1 MDESIMKSNKFVAF
15 TLMLFVLLISISAI
29 SAADLNDTDNTA
41 ENVLKEDNVKSSTF
55 LDLWADVGI
64 SESKL
69 DLDTDYKF
77 NKTTDVN
84 YDKGIN
90 INKYSFEI
98 NGNNHVID
106 CDNQA
111 KAFNFSGKGT
121 FTIKNLIIKNG
132 LCDSG
137 SAIVSYSNLIL
148 DNVTFINCNSNGTI
162 DDIKVGAV
170 FVKGYKA
177 DIKNCNF
184 IDNFGE
190 EGASITS
197 YGSDL
202 NINKCTF
209 ISSSNK
215 TIKGQIYIYNAIAKI
230 SNSNFLNTTSKY
242 STAIFAEEYSN
253 VTISKSKFKN
263 LLANRTAGAI
273 CFKKSN
279 KLTISDCEFDN
290 ISSTNNG
297 GAIFI
302 DIPADENDIKNAL
315 VTIKNTKF
323 NNCYSGF
330 GGAILQLGGKLR
342 ITDTNFTYNIAEYD
356 GGAIYTSYATVGI
369 STSIFRSNSVLDN
382 ISYGGACYFDMG
394 TVTIKNSDFRDNLG
408 STVSTLYA
416 YDTTL
421 SLQNNA
427 FNNPSNVT
435 SIYTVYGKI
444 KSNTKNSYFNDIR
457 SFNNK
462 NNFYNFRNTAE
473 PFKIVDNPTGE
484 IGAEKY
490 DLRDYGWVT
499 PVKNQGFMGSCWEFG
514 NFAALESALLRY
526 TNKTYSLSI
535 NNGVNIG
542 LQYSEYGKKGTTE
555 GASEFVG
562 WSYLVNWL
570 GIFPDKYEEYDE
582 LSKISPVSTTS
593 DDLHI
598 QNVVIIPDS
607 KKPGDREK
615 AIKTALVKYG
625 AVAVNHY
632 ADFNESKYYNP
643 VTNAQFYNG
652 KKSTDHRV
660 CIVGWDDNYSKHNF
674 LITPPGDGAWIVKNS
689 WGSEWGDGG
698 YFYLSYYDTS
708 MGKDATSIAY
718 VITNESYDRIY
729 QHDIGGENYYHKEVS
744 GYFNEFVAAEDTL
757 IAAVGTQFLK
767 AGMAYEVIIIVNG
780 IEMHTQ
786 KGNSK
791 YGGYETIQLNSLIQV
806 KKGDKFVVGFS
817 NKMFAVSKTR
827 IPVESGKSYASTNNG
842 KTWQDLKSVNQI
854 AIVKAYTIDDIKV
867 TKNLVKYYK
876 NTKPFTA
883 KVSPGEKVTFIFNK
897 KKYTRTAGPDGLAKL
912 NINAKPGGYK
922 ITTIFNNTKIV
933 SYVKIK
939 NTVISKNVAR
949 GYKSNYNYK
958 VKLVDSA
965 GKALAKTKAK
975 VSINGKSKT
984 YTTDKNGY
992 ITLKF
997 KKLTKT
1003 QTVSVKNPK
1012 TKEVKKSKIKVVSRF
1027 SGAKNIVMYYFDGHK
1042 FKAKIIGND
1051 GKAVG
1056 KNQVVKVKFNK
1067 KSYKLKTNA
1076 KGYITLTIPDKATP
1090 GKYKLTAT
1098 YKGQTIKRT
1107 VKVKQNLKTKK
1118 FTVKKSAKKLTVKAT
1133 VKNGKTA
1140 IDRIWVMLKLNGK
1153 SYAIKTNKHGN
1164 AIFTFN
1170 KKFISKL
1177 KVGKTYPIKF
1187 SVNRNTIKTTLK
1199 VKA

>member
-1 MDESIMKSNKFVAF
+1 MKSNKIIAF
-15 TLMLFVLLISISAI
+15 TIMLFVLLISVAAI

-41 ENVLKEDNVKSSTF
+41 ENVLKEDNVKTSTF

-64 SESKL
+64 SESKI

-148 DNVTFINCNSNGTI
+148 DNVTFINCNSNGTV

-197 YGSDL
+197 YGTDL
-202 NINKCTF
+202 NINNCTF

-356 GGAIYTSYATVGI
+356 GGAIYTSYANVGI

-394 TVTIKNSDFRDNLG
+394 TVTIKNNVFRDNLG

-444 KSNTKNSYFNDIR
+444 KSNTK
-457 SFNNK
+457 K
-462 NNFYNFRNTAE
+462 
-473 PFKIVDNPTGE
+473 
-484 IGAEKY
+484 
-490 DLRDYGWVT
+490 
-499 PVKNQGFMGSCWEFG
+499 Q
-514 NFAALESALLRY
+514 LL
-526 TNKTYSLSI
+526 
-535 NNGVNIG
+535 
-542 LQYSEYGKKGTTE
+542 Q
-555 GASEFVG
+555 
-562 WSYLVNWL
+562 
-570 GIFPDKYEEYDE
+570 
-582 LSKISPVSTTS
+582 
-593 DDLHI
+593 
-598 QNVVIIPDS
+598 
-607 KKPGDREK
+607 
-615 AIKTALVKYG
+615 
-625 AVAVNHY
+625 
-632 ADFNESKYYNP
+632 
-643 VTNAQFYNG
+643 
-652 KKSTDHRV
+652 
-660 CIVGWDDNYSKHNF
+660 
-674 LITPPGDGAWIVKNS
+674 
-689 WGSEWGDGG
+689 
-698 YFYLSYYDTS
+698 
-708 MGKDATSIAY
+708 
-718 VITNESYDRIY
+718 
-729 QHDIGGENYYHKEVS
+729 
-744 GYFNEFVAAEDTL
+744 
-757 IAAVGTQFLK
+757 
-767 AGMAYEVIIIVNG
+767 
-780 IEMHTQ
+780 
-786 KGNSK
+786 
-791 YGGYETIQLNSLIQV
+791 
-806 KKGDKFVVGFS
+806 
-817 NKMFAVSKTR
+817 
-827 IPVESGKSYASTNNG
+827 
-842 KTWQDLKSVNQI
+842 
-854 AIVKAYTIDDIKV
+854 
-867 TKNLVKYYK
+867 
-876 NTKPFTA
+876 
-883 KVSPGEKVTFIFNK
+883 
-897 KKYTRTAGPDGLAKL
+897 
-912 NINAKPGGYK
+912 
-922 ITTIFNNTKIV
+922 
-933 SYVKIK
+933 
-939 NTVISKNVAR
+939 
-949 GYKSNYNYK
+949 
-958 VKLVDSA
+958 
-965 GKALAKTKAK
+965 
-975 VSINGKSKT
+975 
-984 YTTDKNGY
+984 
-992 ITLKF
+992 
-997 KKLTKT
+997 
-1003 QTVSVKNPK
+1003 
-1012 TKEVKKSKIKVVSRF
+1012 
-1027 SGAKNIVMYYFDGHK
+1027 
-1042 FKAKIIGND
+1042 
-1051 GKAVG
+1051 
-1056 KNQVVKVKFNK
+1056 
-1067 KSYKLKTNA
+1067 
-1076 KGYITLTIPDKATP
+1076 
-1090 GKYKLTAT
+1090 
-1098 YKGQTIKRT
+1098 
-1107 VKVKQNLKTKK
+1107 
-1118 FTVKKSAKKLTVKAT
+1118 
-1133 VKNGKTA
+1133 
-1140 IDRIWVMLKLNGK
+1140 
-1153 SYAIKTNKHGN
+1153 
-1164 AIFTFN
+1164 
-1170 KKFISKL
+1170 
-1177 KVGKTYPIKF
+1177 
-1187 SVNRNTIKTTLK
+1187 
-1199 VKA
+1199 